1 MAGSRAAIR
10 YAKALLSLTQDKN
23 ISEPVEKDMQTIFST
38 IGNSEELQRFLQSP
52 VIKSDVK
59 KAALKE
65 VFTNIN
71 PATQGLF
78 NTLVENKRIEL
89 LGLVAEKYIILFNEL
104 KGKETAIVTTAV
116 PLTKELGDKILAKV
130 KKLTGKQ
137 VTLENNIDESIIGGF
152 VLRVGDLQYNASI
165 ASKLGDIKRE
175 LTTR

>member
-10 YAKALLSLTQDKN
+10 YAKALLSLTQEKS
-23 ISEPVEKDMQTIFST
+23 ISESVEKDMQTIFTT
-38 IGNSEELQRFLQSP
+38 ISKNEELQKFLQSP

-59 KAALKE
+59 QAALKE

-78 NTLVENKRIEL
+78 NTLVENKRIEM

-104 KGKETAIVTTAV
+104 KGKETAVVTTAV
-116 PLTKELGDKILAKV
+116 PLTKELEDKVLAKV
-130 KKLTGKQ
+130 KELTGKQ
-137 VTLENNIDESIIGGF
+137 VTLENKIDESIIGGF

-165 ASKLGDIKRE
+165 ASSLKNIERALK
-175 LTTR
+175 TQ